1 MLLGAQTLAGKYC
14 LRFSVCSRRI
24 STALYRFSGEDYY
37 TVLGIQPDA
46 TLKQIKQAFLDQSK
60 KLHPDID
67 VSNPELHS
75 RFVRLNEA
83 YSVLSKP
90 SSRREYD
97 RRLRLQRHGPPGGA
111 PGNPVGSG
119 GNHGDPFFYNS
130 VNAAPRYGYNMSEQQ
145 KYWEQFRYATPED
158 YKEFHNDKKR
168 KRNMKVFGYCVF
180 IMLAGV
186 FIHYVGFRKL
196 EEFHK
201 NFMANKDRAITEI
214 YNESKERAR
223 LNGFKKQQ
231 EILRQKHAAF
241 MEKYRLKTRGGSDE

>member
-14 LRFSVCSRRI
+14 LRYSVSSRRI
-24 STALYRFSGEDYY
+24 STALYRSSGEDYY
-37 TVLGIQPDA
+37 SVLGIKPDA

-67 VSNPELHS
+67 VSNPELHTQ
-75 RFVRLNEA
+75 FVRLNEA

-97 RRLRLQRHGPPGGA
+97 SRLRLQRHGA
-111 PGNPVGSG
+111 PAATGNAAGSDG
-119 GNHGDPFFYNS
+119 DRGDPFFYNN
-130 VNAAPRYGYNMSEQQ
+130 VNPAPRYGYEKSKQQ
-145 KYWEQFRYATPED
+145 RYWEQFRYPTPED
-158 YKEFHNDKKR
+158 YADFHSSRKR
-168 KRNMKVFGYCVF
+168 KRNIKVFGYCVF

-201 NFMANKDRAITEI
+201 SFMADKDRAITEI
-214 YNESKERAR
+214 YNKSKEQAR

-241 MEKYRLKTRGGSDE
+241 MEKYRLKTRGGGDE